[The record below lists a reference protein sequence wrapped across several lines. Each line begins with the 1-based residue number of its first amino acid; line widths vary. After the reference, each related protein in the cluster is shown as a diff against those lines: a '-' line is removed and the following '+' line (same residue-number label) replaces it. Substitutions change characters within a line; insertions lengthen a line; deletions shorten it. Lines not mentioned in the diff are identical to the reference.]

1 LKLKEKMLPSKTTS
15 RKYFAVLFLTVIF
28 IAMTA
33 TLAFAADGELPSGD
47 AFKPDSGSFDAAK
60 VIVTVIAF
68 IAGIFASVYFA
79 IGIIKVVVKD
89 VKELISGEASLQDKQ
104 KRFIAIGVGFVILL
118 LVITGK
124 WYDVIV
130 VIWNKIVLPII
141 NKFGS

>member
-1 LKLKEKMLPSKTTS
+1 MKLKLLLSRTS
-15 RKYFAVLFLTVIF
+15 RKFFAVMVLLVIF

-33 TLAFAADGELPSGD
+33 AFAFADGELPPADS
-47 AFKPDSGSFDAAK
+47 FKPDSGSFEAAK

-68 IAGIFASVYFA
+68 IAGIAASVYFA

-89 VKELISGEASLQDKQ
+89 VKELISGEASLKDKQ
-104 KRFIAIGVGFVILL
+104 PRFIAIGAGFMILL

-130 VIWNKIVLPII
+130 VIWNKIILPII
-141 NKFGS
+141 DKVGN

>member
-1 LKLKEKMLPSKTTS
+1 MKLKEKLLLSRTS
-15 RKYFAVLFLTVIF
+15 RKIFAVLVLLAIF

-33 TLAFAADGELPSGD
+33 TFAFAAGELPPPGT
-47 AFKPDSGSFDAAK
+47 FTPDPGSFDAAK
-60 VIVTVIAF
+60 VIVAVIAF
-68 IAGIFASVYFA
+68 IAGIAASVYFA

-89 VKELISGEASLQDKQ
+89 VKELISGEASLKDKQ
-104 KRFIAIGVGFVILL
+104 PRFMAILAGFVILL

-141 NKFGS
+141 NKVGN